1 MANAR
6 EVVTVQ
12 LGSVCVTR
20 KAARRLDKD
29 EAFAALGR
37 HMGGDWG
44 NVEYQDWK
52 SNDEALEFGGR
63 IVSSYRDRHLQKF
76 WIITEADRSLT
87 TILLP
92 EEY

>member
-1 MANAR
+1 MAKAR
-6 EVVTVQ
+6 EVVKVE
-12 LGSVCVTR
+12 LGRVCVTR
-20 KAARRLDKD
+20 KAAKRLDKN

-52 SNDEALEFGGR
+52 SNDEALELGGR
-63 IVSSYRDRHLQKF
+63 IVSSYRDRQLQKF
-76 WIITEADRSLT
+76 WIITEADRSST